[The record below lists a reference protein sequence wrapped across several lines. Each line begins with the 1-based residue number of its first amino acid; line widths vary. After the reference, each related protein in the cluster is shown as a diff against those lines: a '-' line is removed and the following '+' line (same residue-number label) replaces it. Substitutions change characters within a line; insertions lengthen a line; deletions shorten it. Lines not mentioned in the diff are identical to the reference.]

1 MAVPGP
7 PRNPVSTSDSL
18 TSVKIVYETPADD
31 GGSPILDYKYST
43 DGGSTWLTVSPT
55 VRSDGKLEF
64 SLSSLTAAST
74 YAVKILATNAI
85 GRSTSVTTS
94 ATTLATLAT
103 TTTSTVAPTTTTTTT
118 VAPKAVVVA
127 AAPAPTTTTTT
138 VAPVV
143 VAQAVRQPTP
153 VVVPKLPVTGL
164 QDSLRLVYAALALMG
179 VGGTVVATNRRRVRT
194 RN

>member
-1 MAVPGP
+1 MAPPGP

-18 TSVKIVYETPADD
+18 TAVKIVYETPADD
-31 GGSPILDYKYST
+31 GGSPILEYKYST
-43 DGGSTWLTVSPT
+43 DDGSTWLTVSPT

-94 ATTLATLAT
+94 ATTLATIAT
-103 TTTSTVAPTTTTTTT
+103 TTTTTSTTTTTTT
-118 VAPKAVVVA
+118 TAAPKAVVVA
-127 AAPAPTTTTTT
+127 AAPAPTTTTTA
-138 VAPVV
+138 APVV
-143 VAQAVRQPTP
+143 VAQAVRVETP
-153 VVVPKLPVTGL
+153 VVLPKLPVTGL
-164 QDSLRLVYAALALMG
+164 QESLRLVYMAMALMG
-179 VGGTVVATNRRRVRT
+179 VGSTIVATTRRRVRP